1 MALIKTGTTVANVA
15 ASQQRVDELAKLAE
29 GGLVIGLNVASQ
41 NYLGAVSK
49 GVAVGA
55 QGLTGVKDNFDFIAE
70 ETKGIKKWDDE
81 HNEDGSEKKV
91 KL

>member
-15 ASQQRVDELAKLAE
+15 ASSKRVEDIAKVAE

-55 QGLTGVKDNFDFIAE
+55 QGITSIKDNFDFITE
-70 ETKGIKKWDDE
+70 EVKGIKKWDDE
-81 HNEDGSEKKV
+81 HNEDGS
-91 KL
+91 